1 MNSSGLL
8 NRSSVRR
15 LLAIFGVGVASSLM
29 LAACGGTA
37 AGNPTPTPTH
47 ASSAKSPAA
56 AAGITIKTTSIAGLG
71 TVLVNAQGRTLYTL
85 TSESGGKLTCTKS
98 NGCTQSWV
106 EVDLPSGA
114 TAVSASGGSQSAL
127 LSSETGASGTV
138 VTYNGWPLY
147 TFVGDSK
154 AGQANGEGLQSFG
167 GTWYALDTSGSAVH
181 AAQTHSSP
189 SSSGY
194 SY

>member
-37 AGNPTPTPTH
+37 AGNPTPTPTR

>member
-37 AGNPTPTPTH
+37 AGNPTPTPTR

-181 AAQTHSSP
+181 APQTHSSP

>member
-37 AGNPTPTPTH
+37 AGNPTPTPTR

-114 TAVSASGGSQSAL
+114 TAASASGGSQSAL